1 MLGQHRNL
9 QYKDPGIYNG
19 ETHHSPLLGEGSG
32 VRPSGVRPSSN
43 GSLLIIGSGPGGYR
57 AAEYAAKNGLGVTI
71 VERGDVGG
79 TCLNAGCIPTKAYV
93 RHAELL
99 EALRRA
105 GEFGI
110 GGTEGCTFDFARAV
124 ERKDSIVGQLRE
136 GVSQLLASPGITLVR
151 GEATLKDAHTVTVNG
166 TDYTANSIIIA
177 TGSSP
182 KVPRLEE
189 MDAETACTS
198 DQLLRRT
205 TLPRRLAIVG
215 AGVIGM
221 ELASAFRAFGSEV
234 VVMEFLKECLPTMDA
249 DIAKRLRKQLEKR
262 GVEFYM
268 QSAVKAVQR
277 GKVVFERKGKVQEV
291 EADCCL
297 LAVGRK
303 PNVEGLGL
311 EKAGVDFDAKG
322 IHVDDNM
329 QTNIPGIY
337 AIGDVNGRQMLA
349 HAATMQGFRAV
360 NHILGRKDAIQ
371 LHVMPSAV
379 FTLPE
384 AASVG
389 MGEDFCKEHG
399 IECRTGRAY
408 HRANGKAMA
417 MGETEG
423 MVKLTALAD
432 GRIVGCHAYG
442 AHAADMVQEAAALIC
457 QKSTVDDLKAITHIH
472 PTVGELLQEAALAT

>member
-1 MLGQHRNL
+1 MH
-9 QYKDPGIYNG
+9 II
-19 ETHHSPLLGEGSG
+19 
-32 VRPSGVRPSSN
+32 
-43 GSLLIIGSGPGGYR
+43 IIGSGPGGYR
-57 AAEYAAKNGLGVTI
+57 AAEYAAKCGLEVTI
-71 VERGDVGG
+71 VERAHVGG

-99 EALRRA
+99 EEMRCAA
-105 GEFGI
+105 EFGI
-110 GGTEGCTFDFARAV
+110 GGTEGATFDFAKAV
-124 ERKDSIVGQLRE
+124 ERKDGIVGQLRE
-136 GVSQLLASPGITLVR
+136 GVERLLVTPGITLVR
-151 GEATLKDAHTVTVNG
+151 GEAKLKDAHTVVVDG
-166 TDYTANSIIIA
+166 RELQADHIIIA

-182 KVPRLEE
+182 KLPRLEA
-189 MDAETACTS
+189 MDENLVCTS
-198 DQLLRRT
+198 DGLLQRT
-205 TLPRRLAIVG
+205 TLPHHLVIVG

-221 ELASAFRAFGSEV
+221 ELASAFRSFGSEV
-234 VVMEFLKECLPTMDA
+234 TVVEFLKECLPMMDS
-249 DIAKRLRKQLEKR
+249 DIAKRLRKLMEKR
-262 GVEFYM
+262 GVKFHLGA
-268 QSAVKAVQR
+268 AVKAVR
-277 GKVVFERKGKVQEV
+277 EGKVVFERKGKEMEV
-291 EADCCL
+291 EADCVL

-311 EKAGVDFDAKG
+311 EAAGVDYDAKG

-360 NHILGRKDAIQ
+360 NHILGRKDDIQ

-408 HRANGKAMA
+408 HRANGKALA

-423 MVKLTALAD
+423 LVKLTALKD
-432 GRIVGCHAYG
+432 GHLIGLHAYG
-442 AHAADMVQEAAALIC
+442 AHAADIAQEAAALIC
-457 QKSTVDDLKAITHIH
+457 KGATIDDLKAITHIH
-472 PTVGELLQEAALAT
+472 PTIGELLQEVALGM